1 MPAEATRDHRLVNPF
16 TPESPSLEVVC
27 VGRILVVAAERD
39 FFRDRNV
46 EYAERM
52 KAMGKD
58 VELVVFAGQGHG
70 FFGVHPALDSDRE
83 LLRVIRRFVEERK
96 TR

>member
-1 MPAEATRDHRLVNPF
+1 MPAGATRDHRLVNPF
-16 TPESPSLEVVC
+16 TPESPSLEAMC
-27 VGRILVVAAERD
+27 VGRMLVVVAERD
-39 FFRDRNV
+39 FFRERNV

-58 VELVVFAGQGHG
+58 VELVVFAGQDHG
-70 FFGVHPALDSDRE
+70 LFGVHPALDADYE
-83 LLRVIRRFVEERK
+83 LLRVIQRFVEELK

>member
-1 MPAEATRDHRLVNPF
+1 MGHM
-16 TPESPSLEVVC
+16 
-27 VGRILVVAAERD
+27 LVVAAERG

-58 VELVVFAGQGHG
+58 VELVVFVGQGHR
-70 FFGVHPALDSDRE
+70 FFGVIPLWTLTASCCESSGDSWRNGKPDE
-83 LLRVIRRFVEERK
+83 VSV
-96 TR
+96 